1 MIELKNINKSYG
13 SLEVLKNI
21 NLTIEKG
28 EITAIVGPSGAGKTT
43 LLQIAG
49 SLDLPTSGDVL
60 YDNMA
65 LTSLSD
71 TKLAEFR
78 NKNIGFVFQFH
89 ELLPEFTARENVALP
104 ALIAGIKRKD
114 AYNEADRLLSSL
126 GLQERLNHLPSEL
139 SGGEK
144 QRTAIARALI
154 NNPRII
160 FADEPTGS
168 LDTHN
173 REEIQNSIITLRK
186 NDGYTFLI
194 VTHDPSLALVADRLI
209 AVEDG
214 KIISSLRREEMN
226 DSINQDDSSLTEEIV
241 ETDLEIS

>member
-71 TKLAEFR
+71 KKLAEFR

-89 ELLPEFTARENVALP
+89 ELLPEFTTRENVALP

-168 LDTHN
+168 LDSHN
-173 REEIQNSIITLRK
+173 REEIQNIIINLCK

-194 VTHDPSLALVADRLI
+194 VTHDPSLASIADRVI
-209 AVEDG
+209 TMEDG
-214 KIISSLRREEMN
+214 KITSSLRREEMN
-226 DSINQDDSSLTEEIV
+226 DSINQDDSSSIEEIV

>member
-71 TKLAEFR
+71 KKLAEFR

-168 LDTHN
+168 LDSHN
-173 REEIQNSIITLRK
+173 REEIQNIIINLCK

-194 VTHDPSLALVADRLI
+194 VTHDPSLASIADRVI
-209 AVEDG
+209 TMEDG
-214 KIISSLRREEMN
+214 KITSSLRREEMN
-226 DSINQDDSSLTEEIV
+226 DSINQDDSSSIEEIV

>member
-168 LDTHN
+168 LDSHN
-173 REEIQNSIITLRK
+173 REEIQNIIINLCK

-194 VTHDPSLALVADRLI
+194 VTHDPSLASIADRVI
-209 AVEDG
+209 TMEDG
-214 KIISSLRREEMN
+214 KITSSLRREEMN
-226 DSINQDDSSLTEEIV
+226 DSINQDDSSSIEEIV

>member
-89 ELLPEFTARENVALP
+89 ELLPEFTTRENVALP
-104 ALIAGIKRKD
+104 ALIMGIKRKD

-168 LDTHN
+168 LDSHN
-173 REEIQNSIITLRK
+173 REEIQNIIINLCK

-194 VTHDPSLALVADRLI
+194 VTHDPSLASIADRVI
-209 AVEDG
+209 TMEDG
-214 KIISSLRREEMN
+214 KITSSLRREEMN
-226 DSINQDDSSLTEEIV
+226 DSINQDDSSSIEEIV

>member
-71 TKLAEFR
+71 KKLAEFR

-89 ELLPEFTARENVALP
+89 ELLPEFTTRENVALP
-104 ALIAGIKRKD
+104 ALIMGIKRKD

-168 LDTHN
+168 LDSHN
-173 REEIQNSIITLRK
+173 REEIQNIIINLCK

-194 VTHDPSLALVADRLI
+194 VTHDPSLASIADRVI
-209 AVEDG
+209 TMEDG
-214 KIISSLRREEMN
+214 KITSSLRREEMN
-226 DSINQDDSSLTEEIV
+226 DSINQDDSSSIEEIV

>member
-104 ALIAGIKRKD
+104 ALIMGIKRKD

-168 LDTHN
+168 LDSHN
-173 REEIQNSIITLRK
+173 REEIQNIIINLCK

-194 VTHDPSLALVADRLI
+194 VTHDPSLASIADRVI
-209 AVEDG
+209 TMEDG
-214 KIISSLRREEMN
+214 KITSSLRREEMN
-226 DSINQDDSSLTEEIV
+226 DSINQDDSSSIEEIV